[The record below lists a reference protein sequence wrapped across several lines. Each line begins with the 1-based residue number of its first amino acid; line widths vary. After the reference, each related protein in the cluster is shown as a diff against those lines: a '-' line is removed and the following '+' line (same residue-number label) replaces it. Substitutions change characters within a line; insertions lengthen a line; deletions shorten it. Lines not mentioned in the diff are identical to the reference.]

1 MNEFKQ
7 VLRRLPPNRNK
18 LKQYRDKSIAQ
29 LVRMNVKKSLSERTI
44 NKHLTRIGTLFDYA
58 ITNGFYNG
66 PNPAF
71 KMSLKLN
78 QSEGESRAA
87 YTPDELE
94 RLFRSEKYLT
104 DTHLQPYQFW
114 TPVIALFTGM
124 RQNEIAQLYLGDIR
138 EEDGEG
144 RGVWYF
150 DLNKDGQGKKLKN
163 KNAKRQ
169 VPIHN
174 FLLEDLKFLEYVNHL
189 KAKGEIRLFP
199 EINPDRDGYGGPV
212 SKWFNERY
220 KTKCGIIFG
229 DRQKDFHS
237 FRATFISAL
246 EDKVPFRM
254 LQQCAGHSRGKSTT
268 ITYIEQYSPKRL

>member
-1 MNEFKQ
+1 
-7 VLRRLPPNRNK
+7 
-18 LKQYRDKSIAQ
+18 
-29 LVRMNVKKSLSERTI
+29 
-44 NKHLTRIGTLFDYA
+44 
-58 ITNGFYNG
+58 
-66 PNPAF
+66 
-71 KMSLKLN
+71 
-78 QSEGESRAA
+78 
-87 YTPDELE
+87 
-94 RLFRSEKYLT
+94 
-104 DTHLQPYQFW
+104 
-114 TPVIALFTGM
+114 M

-220 KTKCGIIFG
+220 KTKCGIISG

-268 ITYIEQYSPKRL
+268 ITYIEKYSPKRLYDEVMSKLEYPGP